1 MRQTNLHHFIE
12 LARGTSKEPIGQSA
26 TFHLSGDSSEE
37 STKEDT
43 EDINANLASYT
54 NMPHSWSTSVLGD
67 STIQAARI
75 HKSQTLGYLETS
87 V

>member
-1 MRQTNLHHFIE
+1 MSTNLHCFIE
-12 LARGTSKEPIGQSA
+12 LARSKSEEPIGQPV
-26 TFHLSGDSSEE
+26 TYDLSGDSFEE
-37 STKEDT
+37 STKEEI
-43 EDINANLASYT
+43 EDINANLASFT